1 VAASSVAALRE
12 SVVGW
17 LAQDLP
23 FFVLSTILLIRTLNR
38 RDDPALLPSSRLCSA
53 EYDGSYVLL
62 ILNTLKTAGM
72 LATKLMKL
80 EKLPT
85 LWSKRQALQAETEK
99 LARHVAR
106 LENVELAALAGT
118 APADDGASTDSLQ
131 DAAPSDDGAVAHSAD
146 PPAVL
151 GDLVSVPLVSLS
163 LRAAERGA
171 WGPRWGVGGSHAR
184 GLLGPCRVRRAD
196 AARRFDVHMLMPP
209 LCRNRPQLRSTMTP
223 PSPSPSRRGVD
234 LRQRSAHTT
243 ELDRMDDVQ
252 GPR

>member
-1 VAASSVAALRE
+1 MITGIAVAASSVAALRE

-85 LWSKRQALQAETEK
+85 LWSKRQALQAEKEK

-131 DAAPSDDGAVAHSAD
+131 DAAPSDDGVVAPSAD

-163 LRAAERGA
+163 LRVTERGA
-171 WGPRWGVGGSHAR
+171 
-184 GLLGPCRVRRAD
+184 
-196 AARRFDVHMLMPP
+196 
-209 LCRNRPQLRSTMTP
+209 
-223 PSPSPSRRGVD
+223 
-234 LRQRSAHTT
+234 
-243 ELDRMDDVQ
+243 
-252 GPR
+252 

>member
-1 VAASSVAALRE
+1 MITGIAVAASSVAALRE

-38 RDDPALLPSSRLCSA
+38 RNDPTLLPSSRLCSA
-53 EYDGSYVLL
+53 DYNVNYVLL
-62 ILNTLKTAGM
+62 ILNTLKTAAM

-85 LWSKRQALQAETEK
+85 LWSKRQALQAEEEK

-118 APADDGASTDSLQ
+118 TPADDDVSTNLLQ
-131 DAAPSDDGAVAHSAD
+131 DAAPPHDGAVARSAD

-151 GDLVSVPLVSLS
+151 GDNAACAAPDAGSSDLVSVPMVSLS

-171 WGPRWGVGGSHAR
+171 WGPRWGCGS
-184 GLLGPCRVRRAD
+184 
-196 AARRFDVHMLMPP
+196 
-209 LCRNRPQLRSTMTP
+209 
-223 PSPSPSRRGVD
+223 
-234 LRQRSAHTT
+234 
-243 ELDRMDDVQ
+243 RMREVY
-252 GPR
+252 